1 MMEAALYVRVSTP
14 HQAQAQTIKQQVT
27 RLCAAVQQRGWTVE
41 EEHMYRDEGYS
52 GASLNRPGL
61 DALRDQAALAAYDVV
76 LLTAPDR
83 LARKYVHQ
91 MLVIEELQQHGC
103 RVEFLDRPMSEDPHD
118 QLLLQIRGAV
128 AEYERALITE
138 RTRRGRLAKVRA
150 GQLLPWSTPPF
161 GYRSD
166 PEHPRN
172 PASLRVDPYEAS
184 VVARMFAWYVEDGGT
199 IRQVATRLTGEGI
212 ATPRGQA
219 TWNGASVRGILRNP
233 TYTGTAYGN
242 RTQTVPS
249 QRRQSAL
256 RPVGP
261 GQSQRPARGTN
272 GSP

>member
-1 MMEAALYVRVSTP
+1 MKAALYVRVSTP
-14 HQAQAQTIKQQVT
+14 NQTQAQTIEQQVT
-27 RLCAAVQQRGWTVE
+27 RLCAAVRERGWTVE
-41 EEHMYRDEGYS
+41 EGHIYRDGGYS

-61 DALRDQAALAAYDVV
+61 DALRDLAALAACDIV
-76 LLTAPDR
+76 LLIAPDR

-166 PEHPRN
+166 PEHPRT
-172 PASLRVDPYEAS
+172 PASLRVDPYEAT
-184 VVARMFAWYVEDGGT
+184 VVARIFAWYLEDGGT
-199 IRQVATRLTGEGI
+199 IRHVAARLTGEGI
-212 ATPRGQA
+212 ATPTGRA
-219 TWNGASVRGILRNP
+219 CWNGASVRGILQNP

-249 QRRQSAL
+249 RRRQSAL
-256 RPVGP
+256 WPVGP
-261 GQSQRPARGTN
+261 GQT
-272 GSP
+272 